1 MNLFAG
7 NQSWLQEPL
16 PFGGLQEPLPFGG
29 VSSLGG
35 LQTKNPEEED
45 PTWRTTHKIHQNLI
59 DLGFVLQAGSS
70 SSGFLVFKPPNEET
84 TPGEVF
90 SSLISPFVN
99 IKDNLDITVNKILYR
114 WLLLLNSFCFCET

>member
-1 MNLFAG
+1 LIARTPPLRGIARTPPLRGSFFIRWFA
-7 NQSWLQEPL
+7 NQEPR
-16 PFGGLQEPLPFGG
+16 GRGLYL
-29 VSSLGG
+29 
-35 LQTKNPEEED
+35 KNHPQ
-45 PTWRTTHKIHQNLI
+45 IHQNLI